1 MTRAQKLNR
10 AAALLG
16 RRGGTAPHTKPQ
28 GFAARP
34 DVVDKAL
41 AAQGKRRR
49 NRDDA
54 AKTDQG
60 GAQA

>member
-1 MTRAQKLNR
+1 MTREQKLKR

-16 RRGGTAPHTKPQ
+16 RRGGTAPHKKPQ

-34 DVVDKAL
+34 DVIDKAL

-49 NRDDA
+49 
-54 AKTDQG
+54 KGTTEG
-60 GAQA
+60 GEQCGQ

>member
-1 MTRAQKLNR
+1 MTREQRLKR
-10 AAALLG
+10 AAAVLG
-16 RRGGTAPHTKPQ
+16 RRGGKAPHKRPQ

-34 DVVDKAL
+34 DLVDKAL

-54 AKTDQG
+54 KKIEQG
-60 GAQA
+60 DTP

>member
-1 MTRAQKLNR
+1 MTRDQKLKR

-16 RRGGTAPHTKPQ
+16 RRGGSAPHAKPQ

-34 DVVDKAL
+34 DVLDKAL

-49 NRDDA
+49 NRDEA
-54 AKTDQG
+54 TETKQG
-60 GAQA
+60 GEQ

>member
-1 MTRAQKLNR
+1 MTRAQKLKR

-16 RRGGTAPHTKPQ
+16 RRGGSAPHTKPQ

-34 DVVDKAL
+34 DVIDKAL

-49 NRDDA
+49 NGNEA

-60 GAQA
+60 GKQA

>member
-1 MTRAQKLNR
+1 MTRDQKLKR

-16 RRGGTAPHTKPQ
+16 RRGGTAPHKKPQ

-49 NRDDA
+49 NRDEA
-54 AKTDQG
+54 TETEQG
-60 GAQA
+60 DKP

>member
-1 MTRAQKLNR
+1 MTRAQKLKR
-10 AAALLG
+10 AAAMLG
-16 RRGGTAPHTKPQ
+16 RRGGSAPHTKPQ

-49 NRDDA
+49 KNKQEGD
-54 AKTDQG
+54 KP
-60 GAQA
+60 

>member
-1 MTRAQKLNR
+1 MTREQKLKR

-16 RRGGTAPHTKPQ
+16 RQGGTAPHKKPQ

-34 DVVDKAL
+34 ELVDKAL

-49 NRDDA
+49 KGKTQG
-54 AKTDQG
+54 AKP
-60 GAQA
+60 